1 MNMLEPRDIE
11 TLKRLMKERMGSD
24 VSILDELRGEI
35 GEFKRNIRT
44 IKNYKTNTMSIVGTD
59 RDHKEIDVQARL
71 IEV

>member
-1 MNMLEPRDIE
+1 MLEPRDIE

-44 IKNYKTNTMSIVGTD
+44 IKNHKTNTMSIVGTD
-59 RDHKEIDVQARL
+59 GDYKEIDVQARL